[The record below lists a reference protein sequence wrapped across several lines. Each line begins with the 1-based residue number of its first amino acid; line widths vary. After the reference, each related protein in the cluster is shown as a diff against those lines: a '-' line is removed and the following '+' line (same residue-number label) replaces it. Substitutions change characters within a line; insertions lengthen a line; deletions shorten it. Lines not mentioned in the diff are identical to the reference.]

1 MNLNYEVNLHC
12 TTNVYLLQMLLQH
25 MIEMSLSSQI
35 RNNIVMDD
43 DPQCYSLTNCFGFF
57 SKVVLQWAQQ
67 KRKSFPLYF
76 VMCFFSV
83 TSIPHTRSFIT
94 ITLFFS
100 LLLCMMYKKYA
111 TIKTSGLGLI
121 QGLWIW
127 V

>member
-1 MNLNYEVNLHC
+1 
-12 TTNVYLLQMLLQH
+12 
-25 MIEMSLSSQI
+25 
-35 RNNIVMDD
+35 MDD

-57 SKVVLQWAQQ
+57 SKNCFAMGTTKEKVFSIVFCHVFLFGYFH
-67 KRKSFPLYF
+67 SFLKKNNF
-76 VMCFFSV
+76 
-83 TSIPHTRSFIT
+83 T

-100 LLLCMMYKKYA
+100 LLLWYDVQKYA